1 MPGGSVEADRDWA
14 RNRIAQFTR
23 GNELARTEAAINDG
37 IAEAHHPRREAP
49 GAWRERLG
57 AARVMRKA
65 AGGAEAAEH
74 AVSQP
79 GEPAEREADA
89 VADHVA
95 EQLHGDGKEGGSEK
109 SVEAGKEQ
117 APAIGAKLDPG
128 KIHLAG
134 KDPLRA
140 GARNALGAGPT
151 TGAMH
156 EGNAAQA
163 GVTRTPRHH
172 VFPQEHRAWFA
183 ERGVDIDQYCIEQ
196 GAGEHSALHTM
207 GWNARI
213 MKALRDTEQQ
223 QKRKL
228 KPNEIVAVGQR
239 VMGEFGITG
248 AKFVPFK
255 DK

>member
-1 MPGGSVEADRDWA
+1 VPGGSVESDRNWA

-23 GNELARTEAAINDG
+23 GNELARAETAINDG
-37 IAEAHHPRREAP
+37 IAEAHHPRRETP
-49 GAWRERLG
+49 GAWRERLAG
-57 AARVMRKA
+57 ARVMRKA

-74 AVSQP
+74 AQVSQP

-95 EQLHGDGKEGGSEK
+95 EKLHGEGKEGERP
-109 SVEAGKEQ
+109 VEAGKEA

-140 GARNALGAGPT
+140 GTRNALGAGPT

-183 ERGVDIDQYCIEQ
+183 EHGVDIDQYCIEQ

-207 GWNARI
+207 GWNAI
-213 MKALRDTEQQ
+213 MMDELLTAE
-223 QKRKL
+223 KRTKQKL
-228 KPNEIVAVGQR
+228 KPGDILGIGRQVLAR
-239 VMGEFGITG
+239 FGLG
-248 AKFVPFK
+248 GVKFVPFK